1 MKKFFKNHTAIVLLR
16 WGIAFVF
23 FYAAVSAL
31 VHSQDWIGY
40 FPEGVRKVLGVH
52 QYALLS
58 VFSVYEI
65 FLAGWLFLGRNL
77 KIAAG
82 LSFLSLAGI
91 TIANIQILDV
101 VFRDVG
107 LALAAL
113 ALYVLA
119 AEKERNKVLA
129 L

>member
-1 MKKFFKNHTAIVLLR
+1 MKVFFQNRTATVLLR

-31 VHSQDWIGY
+31 VHSQDWLGY
-40 FPEGVRKVLGVH
+40 FPEFLRRLFGTN
-52 QYALLS
+52 QYALISL
-58 VFSVYEI
+58 FSVYEI
-65 FLAGWLFLGRNL
+65 VLAGWLFLGKNL
-77 KIAAG
+77 KLTAG
-82 LSFLSLAGI
+82 LAFLSLAGI
-91 TIANIQILDV
+91 TIANIQLLDV

-119 AEKERNKVLA
+119 GEKDGQNRFP
-129 L
+129 